1 MLCKNYKNNYLINNK
16 KSVKKNETNIIKF
29 IKTKTKNGIKEEK
42 TYIIENKDINIFNID
57 INKNNNSMICY
68 NIDNIN
74 NTHYNKDNINE
85 NNSFKKEKI
94 NGIIKNSLKKYKK
107 PIAMINNFTNYK
119 KKNT

>member
-16 KSVKKNETNIIKF
+16 KSMKKNETNIIKF

-94 NGIIKNSLKKYKK
+94 NSIIKNSLKKYKK